1 VDQTHC
7 HTAEK
12 IEDEISNVAEP
23 VFNIVPEDIEKPH
36 VHNNMKESSMK
47 EHGSQKWEILL
58 EPCKVSRKSWIV
70 VSERYHS
77 IEIKDLFQIGTL
89 NELP

>member
-1 VDQTHC
+1 VDQASC

-36 VHNNMKESSMK
+36 VHDNMKESSVK
-47 EHGSQKWEILL
+47 KHGGQKGEILL
-58 EPCKVSRKSWIV
+58 EPCKVSGEFWIM
-70 VSERYHS
+70 VSERNHS
-77 IEIKDLFQIGTL
+77 IEIKDFF
-89 NELP
+89 